1 MNNDRLPGGFTAEI
15 ATDLASGRV
24 ADLAEVYAL
33 NAVDDAE
40 RAAIEQFLASAP
52 AAERAA
58 FNERVRQARET
69 LATSFTAE
77 EEPPAGLLDRIMAS
91 LPARTPQQRRAPSP
105 AQGRRRSRRSSPVPS
120 GSRSGLPVTD
130 ELGAARKRREERRRP
145 QGMRNWL
152 VGVAAA
158 AIIALGGVGVGAYVA
173 NQNDPLNQ
181 VLQAGDVRQATVNVT
196 GGGTATVSISPSKDA
211 IVVKMNDVPAPP
223 AGKVYQMWLIPKDG
237 SAPVSQGLMDA
248 EALSKPAVVKGIST
262 AAALGIT
269 VEPDRRIRVADP
281 ADRGRRPA
289 GRLASGQPRTNS
301 QLDARTRPGRPR
313 TS

>member
-1 MNNDRLPGGFTAEI
+1 MTDMNAHNNGRVPAGFAADI
-15 ATDLASGRV
+15 ATDLASGRA
-24 ADLAEVYAL
+24 ADLAELYAL
-33 NAVDDAE
+33 NALDEAE
-40 RAAIEQFLASAP
+40 RAAIEGHLASAP

-58 FNERVRQARET
+58 FDERVRQARET

-91 LPARTPQQRRAPSP
+91 LPAQNAAGVP
-105 AQGRRRSRRSSPVPS
+105 ATHPGQEPAAVPPVVARPVRETTELS
-120 GSRSGLPVTD
+120 VTD

-158 AIIALGGVGVGAYVA
+158 ALIALGGVGVGAYVA

-181 VLQAGDVRQATVNVT
+181 VMQAGDVRQATVNVT
-196 GGGTATVSISPSKDA
+196 GGGTATVSVSPSKDA
-211 IVVKMNDVPAPP
+211 VVVKMNDVPAPP
-223 AGKVYQMWLIPKDG
+223 PGKVYQMWLIPKDG

-248 EALSKPAVVKGIST
+248 EALSKPAVVQGIGS

-269 VEPDRRIRVADP
+269 VEPSGGSASPTMPTVAAAP
-281 ADRGRRPA
+281 LGA
-289 GRLASGQPRTNS
+289 
-301 QLDARTRPGRPR
+301 
-313 TS
+313 

>member
-1 MNNDRLPGGFTAEI
+1 MTDTNAQNNGRVPGGFAADI
-15 ATDLASGRV
+15 ATDLASGRA
-24 ADLAEVYAL
+24 ADLSEVYAL

-40 RAAIEQFLASAP
+40 RAAIEAHISVAP
-52 AAERAA
+52 PAERAA
-58 FNERVRQARET
+58 FDERVRQTRET
-69 LATSFTAE
+69 LAASFTVE
-77 EEPPAGLLDRIMAS
+77 EEPPAGLLDRILAA
-91 LPARTPQQRRAPSP
+91 LPAQDVAAAPDGQPGYGTPAAP
-105 AQGRRRSRRSSPVPS
+105 PVVARPVRDPS
-120 GSRSGLPVTD
+120 GLSATD
-130 ELGAARKRREERRRP
+130 ELGAARRRREERRRP

-158 AIIALGGVGVGAYVA
+158 AAIAVGGVGVGAYVA

-181 VLQAGDVRQATVNVT
+181 VLQANDVRRATVDVV
-196 GGGTATVSISPSKDA
+196 GGGTATVSVSSSKDA

-269 VEPDRRIRVADP
+269 VEPVGGSQSPTMPTVAAAP
-281 ADRGRRPA
+281 LNA
-289 GRLASGQPRTNS
+289 
-301 QLDARTRPGRPR
+301 
-313 TS
+313 

>member
-1 MNNDRLPGGFTAEI
+1 MTDINAQDKGRVPGGFTADI
-15 ATDLASGRV
+15 ATDLATGRA

-40 RAAIEQFLASAP
+40 RAAIEAYLASAP
-52 AAERAA
+52 PSERAA
-58 FNERVRQARET
+58 FDERVRQARET
-69 LATSFTAE
+69 LATSFAAE
-77 EEPPAGLLDRIMAS
+77 EEPPPGLLERIMTS
-91 LPARTPQQRRAPSP
+91 LPAQDSAAPP
-105 AQGRRRSRRSSPVPS
+105 DAQGPSVLPPVVARPVREPS
-120 GSRSGLPVTD
+120 EPSVTD
-130 ELGAARKRREERRRP
+130 ELGAARKRREERHRP

-158 AIIALGGVGVGAYVA
+158 AVIALGGVGVGAYVA

-181 VLQAGDVRQATVNVT
+181 VLQAGDVRQATVDVI
-196 GGGTATVSISPSKDA
+196 GGGTATVSVSSSKDA

-269 VEPDRRIRVADP
+269 VEPAGGSASPTMPTVAAAP
-281 ADRGRRPA
+281 LGA
-289 GRLASGQPRTNS
+289 
-301 QLDARTRPGRPR
+301 
-313 TS
+313 

>member
-1 MNNDRLPGGFTAEI
+1 MTDMNAQNNSRVPGGFAAEI
-15 ATDLASGRV
+15 ATDLASGRA

-40 RAAIEQFLASAP
+40 RAAIEAYLATAP
-52 AAERAA
+52 PAEHAA
-58 FNERVRQARET
+58 FDDRVRQARET

-77 EEPPAGLLDRIMAS
+77 EEPPAGLLEKIMAS
-91 LPARTPQQRRAPSP
+91 LPAKDSAAVPGAHPGHEP
-105 AQGRRRSRRSSPVPS
+105 AAVPPVVARPVREPS
-120 GSRSGLPVTD
+120 GLSVTD
-130 ELGAARKRREERRRP
+130 DLDAARKRRDERRRP

-158 AIIALGGVGVGAYVA
+158 AIIALGGVGVGAYMA

-181 VLQAGDVRQATVNVT
+181 VLQAGDVRQATVNVA
-196 GGGTATVSISPSKDA
+196 GGGTATVSLSTSRDA

-223 AGKVYQMWLIPKDG
+223 PGKVYQMWLIPKDG

-248 EALSKPAVVKGIST
+248 EALSKPAVVKGVST

-269 VEPDRRIRVADP
+269 VEPTGGSTSPTTPTVAEAP
-281 ADRGRRPA
+281 LGA
-289 GRLASGQPRTNS
+289 
-301 QLDARTRPGRPR
+301 
-313 TS
+313 

>member
-1 MNNDRLPGGFTAEI
+1 MTDINAQNNGRVPGGFAADI
-15 ATDLASGRV
+15 ATDLASGRA

-33 NAVDDAE
+33 DAVDDAE
-40 RAAIEQFLASAP
+40 RAAIEGYFLSAP
-52 AAERAA
+52 QAERAA
-58 FNERVRQARET
+58 FDERVRQARET
-69 LATSFTAE
+69 LAASFAAE

-91 LPARTPQQRRAPSP
+91 LPSQGTTALPDAQPSQPP
-105 AQGRRRSRRSSPVPS
+105 AVSPVVARPVREPS
-120 GSRSGLPVTD
+120 GLSVTD

-196 GGGTATVSISPSKDA
+196 GGGTATVTVSPSKDA
-211 IVVKMNDVPAPP
+211 IVVKMNDVPPPP

-269 VEPDRRIRVADP
+269 VEPTGGSTSPTMPTVAAAP
-281 ADRGRRPA
+281 LGA
-289 GRLASGQPRTNS
+289 
-301 QLDARTRPGRPR
+301 
-313 TS
+313 

>member
-1 MNNDRLPGGFTAEI
+1 MTDMNSPNNGRSSGGFAVDI
-15 ATDLASGRV
+15 ATDLASGRA

-40 RAAIEQFLASAP
+40 RAAIEGYLLSAP
-52 AAERAA
+52 QAERAA
-58 FNERVRQARET
+58 FDERVRQARET
-69 LATSFTAE
+69 LATSFAAE

-91 LPARTPQQRRAPSP
+91 LPSQDATAAPHAHPSQAPSAVP
-105 AQGRRRSRRSSPVPS
+105 PVVAHPVREPS
-120 GSRSGLPVTD
+120 GLSVTD

-181 VLQAGDVRQATVNVT
+181 VLQAGDVRQATVNVA
-196 GGGTATVSISPSKDA
+196 GGGTATVSVSTSKDA

-223 AGKVYQMWLIPKDG
+223 EGKVYQMWLIPKDG

-262 AAALGIT
+262 AASLGIT
-269 VEPDRRIRVADP
+269 VEPTGGSTSPTMPTVAAAP
-281 ADRGRRPA
+281 LGA
-289 GRLASGQPRTNS
+289 
-301 QLDARTRPGRPR
+301 
-313 TS
+313 